1 MHIHSNPMSSQM
13 LGLNATQ
20 GAQQAAAARR
30 EALSVRRKLTGF
42 AVADDS
48 EDVSRVASDSGAES
62 DSGSQKNRDPQSEE
76 EPFKSVYFSL
86 KV

>member
-30 EALSVRRKLTGF
+30 EAMAVRRKLTGLT
-42 AVADDS
+42 AADDS
-48 EDVSRVASDSGAES
+48 EDVSRVASNPDAEP
-62 DSGSQKNRDPQSEE
+62 DSGSRQNRNQADEE
-76 EPFKSVYFSL
+76 SFKSVFFSL